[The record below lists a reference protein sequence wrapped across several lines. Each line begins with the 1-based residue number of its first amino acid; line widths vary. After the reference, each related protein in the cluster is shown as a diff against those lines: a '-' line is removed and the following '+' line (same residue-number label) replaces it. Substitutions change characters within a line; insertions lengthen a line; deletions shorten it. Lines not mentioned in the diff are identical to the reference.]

1 MQRKWGEEMET
12 KEAAEIVCILD
23 RSGSMFE
30 RMDDIIESYNK
41 MLEMLGKEAGE
52 TYITTALFS
61 DRCEIVYSHLSIKS
75 VQKLDETL
83 YYVGGN
89 TALFDAIG
97 QVFTQV
103 KKKGNV
109 LAFILTDGME
119 NASRKYNGKEIEKL
133 IREKQK
139 QGWLILFF
147 GTEIDVIKMAEK
159 VGINPRNI
167 TQYTHDK
174 HGIIQSY
181 ETVSRRFHEMR
192 CNGRKTNFPNPDL

>member
-1 MQRKWGEEMET
+1 MET
-12 KEAAEIVCILD
+12 KEATELVCILD

-41 MLEMLGKEAGE
+41 MLKGLGKDAEE
-52 TYITTALFS
+52 TYITMALFS
-61 DRCEIVYSHLSIKS
+61 DRCEIVYSHLSIKNA
-75 VQKLDETL
+75 QKLDETI

-103 KKKGNV
+103 KKKDNV

-119 NASRKYNGKEIEKL
+119 NASRKYNGKEIGKL
-133 IREKQK
+133 IREKQR
-139 QGWLILFF
+139 QGWAILFF

-159 VGINPRNI
+159 AGINPRNI

-174 HGIIQSY
+174 HGITQSY
-181 ETVSRRFHEMR
+181 ETVSRRFREMR
-192 CNGRKTNFPNPDL
+192 NNSRKTNFPNPDL